1 MSRQINQNKLWHL
14 YFPMNELKTLVEE
27 RKSLPIGW
35 CQKFT
40 KTPKHG
46 QTERRLSNIEG
57 ATGNIFEIILR
68 ESNSNPSSFAVVFGV
83 YLPKYFRLIRYN
95 SDNHTHTN
103 KIEGNRVCG
112 FHIHYTTERYQRRK
126 LCEDMNTQIDDY
138 AKETT
143 DYQDIK
149 GALRCLIKDANFQET
164 STLF

>member
-1 MSRQINQNKLWHL
+1 MAFILSDEKIKALI
-14 YFPMNELKTLVEE
+14 EE

-40 KTPKHG
+40 EAPKRGHIDYH
-46 QTERRLSNIEG
+46 LSNIEG
-57 ATGNIFEIILR
+57 DMGNQFEIILR
-68 ESNSNPSSFAVVFGV
+68 ESNSNPSSFAVIFGV
-83 YLPKYFRLIRYN
+83 YLPKFFRLIRYN
-95 SDNHTHTN
+95 SNDHTHNN

-126 LCEDMNTQIDDY
+126 LYEDVNTKIDDY

-143 DYQDIK
+143 RYQDLK
-149 GALRCLIKDANFQET
+149 GALRCVIKDANFQET